1 MSAQSLYSNLQSYL
15 RVVARVVSKHGDY
28 INVEEQ
34 FSIRVTGSNTAYS
47 ANLVNAPRI
56 VFDRPRVFVQGTQ
69 YTDVVGGDRWFVLPD
84 TELFPGE
91 ASSVDVE
98 LVATSEIADW
108 WADLFQAERIAN
120 IWILG
125 DLDQDRFSEV
135 WNYIEFSEEIEP
147 T

>member
-1 MSAQSLYSNLQSYL
+1 MSAQALYSDLQSYL
-15 RVVARVVSKHGDY
+15 RVVARVVKRQGAF
-28 INVEEQ
+28 INVEEH
-34 FSIRVTGSNTAYS
+34 FTIRVTGSNTAYN
-47 ANLVNAPRI
+47 ANLVNRPRI
-56 VFDRPRVFVQGTQ
+56 VFNRPRVFVQATQ
-69 YTDVVGGDRWFVLPD
+69 YTSVVGGNRWFDLPD
-84 TELFPGE
+84 PQLYPGE

-108 WADLFQAERIAN
+108 WADLFEAERIAN

-125 DLDQDRFSEV
+125 DLDQDLFFQI

>member
-1 MSAQSLYSNLQSYL
+1 MSAQALYSNLQSYL
-15 RVVARVVSKHGDY
+15 RVVARVVDKRGEN

-34 FSIRVTGSNTAYS
+34 FTIRVTGSNSAYS
-47 ANLVNAPRI
+47 ANLVNLPRV
-56 VFDRPRVFVQGTQ
+56 VFNRPRVFVQGTQ
-69 YTDVVGGDRWFVLPD
+69 YTDVVGGDRWFDLPD
-84 TELFPGE
+84 QQLFPGE

-98 LVATSEIADW
+98 LVATSEIADFW
-108 WADLFQAERIAN
+108 TDLFFAERVAN

-125 DLDQDRFSEV
+125 DLDQDLVFQI